1 MGVAPIG
8 VNVQPQASSAQ
19 KGAGDLESGG
29 ARADRAIPGP
39 YAILAAA
46 RASASSAR
54 RAAARSALHR
64 SRHLPH
70 PLSSLTFP
78 LFLSSLYLTQQ
89 QGYVYGPA
97 KTVYAPAKV
106 SYNPQ
111 KGPVYAPVGDD
122 LTTEDD
128 NIGASEGAG
137 GRTGG
142 GGL

>member
-1 MGVAPIG
+1 M
-8 VNVQPQASSAQ
+8 
-19 KGAGDLESGG
+19 ESGG

-39 YAILAAA
+39 VTIRAAA
-46 RASASSAR
+46 RASASLAS
-54 RAAARSALHR
+54 RAAARALHR

-78 LFLSSLYLTQQ
+78 LFLSSLNLTQQ